1 MGSPPREHKAVENG
15 GRGRLM
21 ARQGSSSPLA
31 AVVHVA
37 GRNDRHPIREKTNQ
51 IQSSLETC
59 LVETI
64 RTAAPVATARATTRV
79 QATTTTKGSIM
90 AARIRLVD
98 ANVTI
103 ARRSLTRMAGHTEGA
118 EELTSLGAPGATQ
131 LDGVT
136 LAVEISSL
144 PEGFPTTP
152 GPTEPAL
159 TTDKNFINADV
170 VMICRLKERIA
181 KLNEIS
187 SLERLFPA

>member
-1 MGSPPREHKAVENG
+1 M
-15 GRGRLM
+15 
-21 ARQGSSSPLA
+21 
-31 AVVHVA
+31 
-37 GRNDRHPIREKTNQ
+37 NQ
-51 IQSSLETC
+51 LQSSLEIC

-64 RTAAPVATARATTRV
+64 RTVAPVATARATTR
-79 QATTTTKGSIM
+79 
-90 AARIRLVD
+90 LVD
-98 ANVTI
+98 ANVII

-118 EELTSLGAPGATQ
+118 EEPTSLGAPGATQ

-136 LAVEISSL
+136 LVVEISSL

-170 VMICRLKERIA
+170 VMMYRLKERIA

-187 SLERLFPA
+187 SLPEGFPTTPGPTEPALTTDKN

>member
-1 MGSPPREHKAVENG
+1 MGSH
-15 GRGRLM
+15 
-21 ARQGSSSPLA
+21 LA

-37 GRNDRHPIREKTNQ
+37 GRNDRPPHPIREKMNQ
-51 IQSSLETC
+51 IQSSLEIC

-64 RTAAPVATARATTRV
+64 RTVASVATARATTRV
-79 QATTTTKGSIM
+79 QATTTTKAKGSIM

-98 ANVTI
+98 PNVII

-118 EELTSLGAPGATQ
+118 EEPTSLGAPGATQ

-136 LAVEISSL
+136 LVAEISSL
-144 PEGFPTTP
+144 PEGFPTIP

-170 VMICRLKERIA
+170 VMMYRL
-181 KLNEIS
+181 
-187 SLERLFPA
+187 

>member
-1 MGSPPREHKAVENG
+1 MGREHKAVENG
-15 GRGRLM
+15 GRGKLM

-37 GRNDRHPIREKTNQ
+37 GRNDRPPHPIREKTSQ

-103 ARRSLTRMAGHTEGA
+103 TRRSLTRMAGHTEGA
-118 EELTSLGAPGATQ
+118 EDESGRTWCYTTGWGNSGCGDLQ
-131 LDGVT
+131 
-136 LAVEISSL
+136 SSRR
-144 PEGFPTTP
+144 FPNNP
-152 GPTEPAL
+152 W
-159 TTDKNFINADV
+159 
-170 VMICRLKERIA
+170 
-181 KLNEIS
+181 S
-187 SLERLFPA
+187 